1 MTRAHLVTAIFAAA
15 LPALSFPVAAQDMT
29 KPDDMTCADF
39 SDLAPEDQAKT
50 IEGFQTQLE
59 AGGMASEDQPATD
72 EMTQSVTSACQDKP
86 DMTVGEAMNA
96 AKGG

>member
-1 MTRAHLVTAIFAAA
+1 MTRTYLAAA
-15 LPALSFPVAAQDMT
+15 ILAAAVPAPVAAQDMT

-39 SDLAPEDQAKT
+39 SEMAPEDQART
-50 IEGFQTQLE
+50 IEDFQTQLE
-59 AGGMASEDQPATD
+59 AGGMASGDQPAAD

-86 DMTVGEAMNA
+86 DMTVGEAMNS